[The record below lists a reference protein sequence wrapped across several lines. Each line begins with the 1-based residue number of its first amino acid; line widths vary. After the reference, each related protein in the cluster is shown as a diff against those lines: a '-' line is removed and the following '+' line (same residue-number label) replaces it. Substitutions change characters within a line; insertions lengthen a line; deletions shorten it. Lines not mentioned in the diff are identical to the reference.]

1 MTAWRIVG
9 TVACLALVAAARAET
24 YPLNETV
31 QSGDCF
37 AVRLEMKL
45 AGQMKVLRNG
55 EATSLKLEATATHEF
70 PERVLAVGASGLPEK
85 VARHYDAAKA
95 VITVADS
102 RSERTLRA
110 DRRLCV
116 AQRYKDQPLLYCPAA
131 SLTRDELDLTSDHFD
146 TLCVTGLLPPKA
158 VAVGDTWTVP
168 NVVVQALCNF
178 EGLSKHGLS
187 GKLDEV
193 KGTTATFSVTGTAE
207 GIDHGAM
214 VKVNVSAK
222 GTFDL
227 SAKRLVGLEWT
238 QKDERE
244 QGPVSPT
251 ASVETT
257 TKLTRKPVEQPEAL
271 SDVKLVSVPD
281 SFTPPGPMVQLEH
294 RDADGR
300 FEMLYAREWQLVGQT
315 KERTVLRLMDR
326 GDFLAQ
332 ATVTP
337 WTEADKGKHMSA
349 EDFKKAMNATP
360 DWEPEREL
368 QSGEVPSDREGRWTY
383 RFSVIGKMDGVEV
396 LQNFYLI
403 AGPGGEQVVVVF
415 TMTPKQADKF
425 GVRDL
430 ALVGAIEVPAA
441 KK

>member
-9 TVACLALVAAARAET
+9 TVACLALAAAARAET

-85 VARHYDAAKA
+85 VARHYDTAKA

-116 AQRYKDQPLLYCPAA
+116 AQRYKDQPLLYCPGA
-131 SLTRDELDLTSDHFD
+131 SLTRDELDLTNDHFD

-168 NVVVQALCNF
+168 NVAVQALCNF
-178 EGLSKHGLS
+178 EGLAKHGLS

-214 VKVNVSAK
+214 VKVNVTAK

-251 ASVETT
+251 TSVETT
-257 TKLTRKPVEQPEAL
+257 TTLTRKAVEQPEAL

-281 SFTPPGPMVQLEH
+281 SFTPPAPMAQLEH

-332 ATVTP
+332 ATITP

-360 DWEPEREL
+360 EWEPEREL